1 MDRSAAD
8 QLLAENALV
17 PCIEGAISNARE
29 IERDLL
35 AAEIPA
41 LLAKP
46 PPKACCSGGGCAC
59 GAKVQVMVREEDLPK
74 VAQLFRDAWMDAL
87 KREGTLEGV
96 QLVPMNLD
104 GAAAVE
110 GAGDPPCPACGTAAP
125 LVEGACSDC
134 GLQLDH

>member
-8 QLLAENALV
+8 QLLAENPLV
-17 PCIEGAISNARE
+17 PCLEGMIGQARE

-46 PPKACCSGGGCAC
+46 PPKACCGSGGCGC
-59 GAKVQVMVREEDLPK
+59 GAKVQVMVREEDLEK
-74 VAQLFRDAWMDAL
+74 VAQLFRAAWMDAL
-87 KREGTLEGV
+87 HREGTLEGM
-96 QLVPMNLD
+96 QLVPMKVD
-104 GAAAVE
+104 PAAPAEV
-110 GAGDPPCPACGTAAP
+110 AGDPPCPACGTAAP

-134 GLQLDH
+134 GLQLDT